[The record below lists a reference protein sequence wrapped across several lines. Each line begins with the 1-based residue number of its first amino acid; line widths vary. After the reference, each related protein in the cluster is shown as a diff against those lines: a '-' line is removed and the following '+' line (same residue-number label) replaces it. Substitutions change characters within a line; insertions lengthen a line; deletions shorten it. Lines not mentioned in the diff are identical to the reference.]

1 MPGQPLALGIPVGSI
16 TVTSLIKAEMLAGL
30 ECVDLVVGFEDDNPE
45 ALVRTVEPDILVK
58 GADWKDGEVAGADFV
73 RARGGEVEF
82 IDILPGRSTTGIAE
96 RIRNR

>member
-1 MPGQPLALGIPVGSI
+1 MRKRPNLTEHGFDKWAEQLKGWI
-16 TVTSLIKAEMLAGL
+16 TESVSP
-30 ECVDLVVGFEDDNPE
+30 FEDDTPV
-45 ALVRTVEPDILVK
+45 ALIEMVEPDILVK

-82 IDILPGRSTTGIAE
+82 IDFLPGRSTTGIAD